1 MKTWWIRKVAKGI
14 AFAIVA
20 VTIFTFIVM
29 GLWNALVP
37 ELFSGPVLSFWQA
50 AGLLLLSHILLRGWA
65 PWRHRGGWRRDHWR
79 RGLKEKLDS
88 MKPEEREKFMSDW
101 GRRCGCYN
109 EDEPNEQQVK
119 A

>member
-1 MKTWWIRKVAKGI
+1 MKTWWIRKIAKGI

-37 ELFSGPVLSFWQA
+37 ELFNGPMLSFWQA

-65 PWRHRGGWRRDHWR
+65 PWRHRGSWRRDHWR
-79 RGLKEKLDS
+79 RRYQEKLDA
-88 MKPEEREKFMSDW
+88 MTPEEREKFIATW
-101 GRRCGCYN
+101 GRRCGWHGE
-109 EDEPNEQQVK
+109 EDTTEGHAK